1 MELEIRSGA
10 LKAAEGDDGKIRGRA
25 IVFDSP
31 SVDFGGWREVIDPE
45 ALELDDDL
53 YLDFDHDSA
62 RILGRAANGTLS
74 VEVGPE
80 GLDFE
85 AEPPKTTWAA
95 DVAEMLRGGYVRG
108 CSFAFRC
115 LDDDVQRVEGE
126 LVRVVKRAHVY
137 ALTVTGVPAY
147 PATTA
152 EVRDRMNAAGDA
164 EANMGEEGTDPHGGE
179 GEERGS
185 EQPVYLGTPF
195 GAVKMMKGERE

>member
-10 LKAAEGDDGKIRGRA
+10 LKAAEGEDGKIRGRA

-31 SVDFGGWREVIDPE
+31 SVDFGGWREIIDPE
-45 ALELDDDL
+45 ALELDEDL

-62 RILGRAANGTLS
+62 RILGRASNGTLS

-152 EVRDRMNAAGDA
+152 KVRDRMKAAGDA
-164 EANMGEEGTDPHGGE
+164 EANMGEEGADPHGGE

-195 GAVKMMKGERE
+195 GAVRVKGERE

>member
-10 LKAAEGDDGKIRGRA
+10 LKAAEGEDGKIRGRA

-31 SVDFGGWREVIDPE
+31 SVDFGGWREVIDPD
-45 ALELDDDL
+45 ALELDEDL

-62 RILGRAANGTLS
+62 RILGRASNGTLS

-80 GLDFE
+80 GLDFV

-115 LDDDVQRVEGE
+115 LDDDVQRIEGE

-152 EVRDRMNAAGDA
+152 EVRDRMKAAGDA
-164 EANMGEEGTDPHGGE
+164 EANMGEEGADPHGGE

-195 GAVKMMKGERE
+195 GAVKVKGERE